1 MVSVWGLVALAL
13 FTPAS
18 GILRPELFSWSKGF
32 DNMTVADEFKIIG
45 TAPIR
50 PDGVDKVTGR
60 ANYAADVFLPR
71 MLYGRLKRA
80 PYAHAIIKKI
90 DASKALA
97 LPGVEA
103 VVTSADFDT
112 TDEIA
117 GSGFGAQNR
126 QYLVGNFLAFEKVLF
141 YGHPVAAVA
150 ATSPH
155 IAEDALDLIEV
166 EYEVL
171 PPVMSAQRALEPDAP
186 ILHPRLRTAEPV
198 GAAPAPD
205 AQTNV
210 ASHLQMV
217 LGDID
222 AGFASAD
229 IVLEDEFHTGTVH
242 QGYLEPHSATV
253 QWNPDGSLV
262 VYSSSQGVFGVVR
275 DTLATILKMPTSMV
289 RAVPMEI
296 GGGFGGKLRVYCEP
310 IAAMLAKKAGK
321 PVKVSMTREE
331 VIQASGPASGTHI
344 RAKIG
349 AMNDGR
355 IVAAQLHMLF
365 EAGAFPGS
373 PVGGGMN
380 VSFAPYD
387 IPNVKM
393 DGYDIVVN
401 RPRNAA
407 YRAPGAP
414 APTYAI
420 ESLMDEL
427 ARRLDMDPL
436 DVRIKNAAKEGTRR
450 PNGSVVGVTGNV
462 DVMEQMKATQHYRS
476 ELTGKN
482 RGRGVAVGFWGA
494 ASGAHSMNATVNN
507 DGTVALNCSAV
518 DVGGLRAA
526 EAEVMAEMLGIPYED
541 VKPRYVDTSSIGW
554 TGNTGGSGTAS
565 GTSASAYHTALQI
578 RDRMIERAAKIWECD
593 KSLVTYGS
601 DATLIGP
608 SNEEGATRKLTF
620 KQIAAQQAGTGGYIS
635 GHVDLGGATG
645 AATYG
650 GHIVDV
656 EVDTDTGKVTVLRY
670 TVVQDV
676 GRVLH
681 KAYAE
686 GQMQGGAVQGIGMAL
701 TEEYYYDNDGVLR
714 NASLLDYRIPTA
726 LDAPMIETVLVEVPH
741 PGHPLGVRGVGEC
754 NIVPPL
760 GAIANAVRDAVGL
773 RLHSLPATPRVLLE
787 ELMEAGLTE
796 GAQ

>member
-1 MVSVWGLVALAL
+1 
-13 FTPAS
+13 
-18 GILRPELFSWSKGF
+18 
-32 DNMTVADEFKIIG
+32 MTIADKPYRIIG
-45 TAPIR
+45 TAPVR
-50 PDGVDKVTGR
+50 PDGAEKVTGR

-71 MLYGRLKRA
+71 MLVGRLKRS
-80 PYAHAIIKKI
+80 PYAHARIVKI

-126 QYLVGNFLAFEKVLF
+126 QFLVGNFLAFEKVLF

-150 ATSPH
+150 ATSVH
-155 IAEDALDLIEV
+155 IAEEALDLIEV

-171 PPVMSAQRALEPDAP
+171 EPTMNAMRSIEPDAP
-186 ILHPRLRTAEPV
+186 ILHKRIRTAEPV
-198 GAAPAPD
+198 GMAPAPD
-205 AQTNV
+205 QETNI

-217 LGDID
+217 LGDIE
-222 AGFASAD
+222 AGFAQAEI
-229 IVLEDEFHTGTVH
+229 IVEDDFHTGTVH

-253 QWNPDGSLV
+253 AWNPDGSLV

-275 DTLATILKMPTSMV
+275 DTLATILKLPTSMV

-310 IAAMLAKKAGK
+310 IAAMLAKKANR
-321 PVKVSMTREE
+321 PVKVTMTREE
-331 VIQASGPASGTHI
+331 VIQATGPASGTHI
-344 RAKIG
+344 HAKLG
-349 AMNDGR
+349 AMKDGT
-355 IVAAQLHMLF
+355 IVAAQLKMHF

-387 IPNVKM
+387 IPNVQM
-393 DGYDIVVN
+393 DGYDVLVN

-420 ESLMDEL
+420 ESLVDEL
-427 ARRLDMDPL
+427 GRQLDMDAVDIRL
-436 DVRIKNAAKEGTRR
+436 KNAAKEGTRR
-450 PNGSVVGVTGNV
+450 PNGTVVGVTGNV
-462 DVMEQMKATQHYRS
+462 DVMERIKATQHYRS

-482 RGRGVAVGFWGA
+482 RGRGIALGFWGA

-507 DGTVALNCSAV
+507 DGTIALNCSAV
-518 DVGGLRAA
+518 DVGGLRAGQA
-526 EAEVMAEMLGIPYED
+526 QVMAEILNLPYED
-541 VKPRYVDTSSIGW
+541 VKPRYVDTQSIGW

-565 GTSASAYHTALQI
+565 GTSASAYHVALQI
-578 RDRMIERAAKIWECD
+578 KDRMVERAAKIWECD
-593 KSLVTYGS
+593 KADVSYGD
-601 DATLIGP
+601 DAMLTGPAGEDGKPKTL
-608 SNEEGATRKLTF
+608 SF

-635 GHVDLGGATG
+635 GHVDLGGSTG

-676 GRVLH
+676 GQVLH
-681 KAYAE
+681 KGYAE

-701 TEEYYYDNDGVLR
+701 TEEYYYDKDGVLR
-714 NASLLDYRIPTA
+714 NASLLDYREPTA
-726 LDAPMIETVLVEVPH
+726 LDTPMIDVEMVEVAH

-760 GAIANAVRDAVGL
+760 GAIANAIRGAIGL
-773 RLHSLPATPRVLLE
+773 RMQSRPATPRVLLE
-787 ELMEAGLTE
+787 ELMDAGMVDN
-796 GAQ
+796 AV